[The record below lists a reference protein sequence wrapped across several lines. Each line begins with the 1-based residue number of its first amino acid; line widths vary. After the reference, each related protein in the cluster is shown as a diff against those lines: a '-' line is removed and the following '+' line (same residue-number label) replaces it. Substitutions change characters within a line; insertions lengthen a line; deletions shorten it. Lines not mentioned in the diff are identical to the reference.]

1 LIDVALLSV
10 IRRWHLR
17 EGVSIR
23 EIARRTKLSRNTIRK
38 YLANGTLQP
47 VYPKRKTPS
56 KLDPYSAMLSS
67 WLERESTRG
76 RKQRRNWRQLF
87 DDLVALGYRG
97 SYDRVAAFSRA
108 WERQRDEHART
119 SRGAF
124 VPLIF
129 APGEAFQFDWSED
142 WAVVGG
148 ERQKLA
154 VAQFKLCH
162 SRAFLLRAY
171 PQQTHEM
178 LFDAHNHAFAVFGGI
193 PKRGIY
199 DNMKT
204 AVDEIGRGKART
216 VNARFRAMTGHF
228 LFEPDF
234 CNPAAGWEKGQI
246 EKTVQDSRPR
256 IWHEVP
262 KFADLAEL
270 NAWLERRCVA
280 QWHSIRHP
288 EQRERTVAEVWEDE
302 RSHLMQAPPP
312 FDGFVEDMKRV
323 SPTCLVSFERNRY
336 SVPASFANRPVSLR
350 AYAERIA
357 IVAEGQVVAEHA
369 RVFSKGHDR
378 PARTIYDWRHYL
390 TVIQRKPGAL
400 RNGAPFAQLPDG
412 FRRLQ
417 AMLLKRAGG
426 DREMVE
432 ILSLVLHHDE
442 EAVLC
447 AVELAL
453 ESGVVS
459 KEHVLNLL
467 RRLTEA
473 DAPAPIDAPS
483 GLTLLEEPEANVT
496 RYDHLRGAAHG

>member
-1 LIDVALLSV
+1 
-10 IRRWHLR
+10 
-17 EGVSIR
+17 
-23 EIARRTKLSRNTIRK
+23 
-38 YLANGTLQP
+38 
-47 VYPKRKTPS
+47 
-56 KLDPYSAMLSS
+56 
-67 WLERESTRG
+67 
-76 RKQRRNWRQLF
+76 
-87 DDLVALGYRG
+87 
-97 SYDRVAAFSRA
+97 
-108 WERQRDEHART
+108 
-119 SRGAF
+119 
-124 VPLIF
+124 
-129 APGEAFQFDWSED
+129 
-142 WAVVGG
+142 
-148 ERQKLA
+148 
-154 VAQFKLCH
+154 
-162 SRAFLLRAY
+162 
-171 PQQTHEM
+171 
-178 LFDAHNHAFAVFGGI
+178 
-193 PKRGIY
+193 
-199 DNMKT
+199 
-204 AVDEIGRGKART
+204 
-216 VNARFRAMTGHF
+216 
-228 LFEPDF
+228 
-234 CNPAAGWEKGQI
+234 
-246 EKTVQDSRPR
+246 
-256 IWHEVP
+256 VP

-270 NAWLERRCVA
+270 NTWLERRCVA

-288 EQRERTVAEVWEDE
+288 EQRERTVAEVWDDE
-302 RSHLMQAPPP
+302 QPHLMQSPPP

-357 IVAEGQVVAEHA
+357 IVAEGQIIAEHA

-400 RNGAPFAQLPDG
+400 RNGAPFAQLPEG

-417 AMLLKRAGG
+417 ALLLKRIGG

-459 KEHVLNLL
+459 KEHVLNVL

-496 RYDHLRGAAHG
+496 RYDHLRGATHG